1 MGGCY
6 SVAPEHGPRI
16 AAIGGGTGLSTLLR
30 GLKLYTKNLTAIV
43 TMADDGGGSGRL
55 RQDLGMLPP
64 GDIRSCL
71 EALANAEPLMAQLM
85 HYRFCEGTL
94 AGQSFGNLFLAA
106 LNGIMPSFDRAVE
119 SMSQVLAITGRVLP
133 VTTADVQLEAT
144 FENGASVVGESR
156 IFRCKKEQ
164 DCRIRRVRLI
174 PEHPRALPAAVEA
187 LEEAEVI
194 VLAPGSLYTSIIP
207 NLLVDG
213 IVDAI
218 RRSRALKVYVCNVM
232 TQDGET
238 EGYTVSDHIRALFKH
253 SCPGLFDLCLTN
265 SSPIPPAVVQRY
277 AQEGAEPIF
286 CDRESVEALGVEI
299 VSRPVST
306 VETAWCAITPAT
318 WPGSWYSC
326 TTSGISAWSP
336 PVPTVPPTTKWKIKG
351 DSAMQSFAYKVKSEL
366 CRQPVSRQC
375 CARAEA
381 YGVLLFCNT
390 FSSAEVRIITENP
403 EFAGRLPRL
412 FQRAFS
418 LKFDSLPDGTRDK
431 LIFRITRQEKL
442 RRIVDLLGYDP
453 SLVLHVNFGLLE
465 DECCRTAFMRGAF
478 LAGGSVTDPE
488 KRYHL
493 ELATSHMQAS
503 REVSALLT
511 EMGFVPH
518 SVRRSGSSV
527 IYFKQSEHIE
537 DLLTT
542 IGAPAAAMDIMTA
555 KVDKEIRNGANRAM
569 NCDMANVNKTVDAAL
584 EQTAAISRLA
594 ESGRLALLPEKLRQA
609 AQLRLDNPEMSLQQ
623 LAERSDPPVSKSCMN
638 HRMRRLMEEARES
651 HE

>member
-1 MGGCY
+1 MAQWHRNIQDIITIIDDCIRAQQDEALTLRALAQKLGYSEYYTSRKFRELAGMTLRDYLRLRRLAFALRDVRDTDAGILDIAVQYGFSSNEAFTHAFKKAYGVSPSAYRAAPGPIVLQTILRPFDCY
-6 SVAPEHGPRI
+6 LMEGANHMNETQNAGEVQTYFVHIPAHKFLHIRNYES
-16 AAIGGGTGLSTLLR
+16 IGYWDFWQRQAQIPGQDCETICGLLASIPGKLDDAGGTGED
-30 GLKLYTKNLTAIV
+30 A
-43 TMADDGGGSGRL
+43 GSG
-55 RQDLGMLPP
+55 Q
-64 GDIRSCL
+64 
-71 EALANAEPLMAQLM
+71 LMAWIN
-85 HYRFCEGTL
+85 E
-94 AGQSFGNLFLAA
+94 
-106 LNGIMPSFDRAVE
+106 P
-119 SMSQVLAITGRVLP
+119 TGRICSW
-133 VTTADVQLEAT
+133 
-144 FENGASVVGESR
+144 G
-156 IFRCKKEQ
+156 
-164 DCRIRRVRLI
+164 I
-174 PEHPRALPAAVEA
+174 PL
-187 LEEAEVI
+187 
-194 VLAPGSLYTSIIP
+194 
-207 NLLVDG
+207 
-213 IVDAI
+213 
-218 RRSRALKVYVCNVM
+218 
-232 TQDGET
+232 
-238 EGYTVSDHIRALFKH
+238 
-253 SCPGLFDLCLTN
+253 
-265 SSPIPPAVVQRY
+265 
-277 AQEGAEPIF
+277 
-286 CDRESVEALGVEI
+286 
-299 VSRPVST
+299 
-306 VETAWCAITPAT
+306 
-318 WPGSWYSC
+318 
-326 TTSGISAWSP
+326 
-336 PVPTVPPTTKWKIKG
+336 
-351 DSAMQSFAYKVKSEL
+351 
-366 CRQPVSRQC
+366 
-375 CARAEA
+375 AEA
-381 YGVLLFCNT
+381 YGVLLYCNT
-390 FSSAEVRIITENP
+390 FTPSEVRIITENP
-403 EFAGRLPRL
+403 EFAARLPKL
-412 FQRAFS
+412 FHKAFS
-418 LKFDSLPDGTRDK
+418 LRFDQMPESDGRGK

>member
-1 MGGCY
+1 
-6 SVAPEHGPRI
+6 
-16 AAIGGGTGLSTLLR
+16 
-30 GLKLYTKNLTAIV
+30 
-43 TMADDGGGSGRL
+43 
-55 RQDLGMLPP
+55 
-64 GDIRSCL
+64 
-71 EALANAEPLMAQLM
+71 
-85 HYRFCEGTL
+85 
-94 AGQSFGNLFLAA
+94 
-106 LNGIMPSFDRAVE
+106 
-119 SMSQVLAITGRVLP
+119 
-133 VTTADVQLEAT
+133 
-144 FENGASVVGESR
+144 
-156 IFRCKKEQ
+156 
-164 DCRIRRVRLI
+164 
-174 PEHPRALPAAVEA
+174 
-187 LEEAEVI
+187 
-194 VLAPGSLYTSIIP
+194 
-207 NLLVDG
+207 
-213 IVDAI
+213 
-218 RRSRALKVYVCNVM
+218 
-232 TQDGET
+232 
-238 EGYTVSDHIRALFKH
+238 
-253 SCPGLFDLCLTN
+253 
-265 SSPIPPAVVQRY
+265 
-277 AQEGAEPIF
+277 
-286 CDRESVEALGVEI
+286 
-299 VSRPVST
+299 
-306 VETAWCAITPAT
+306 
-318 WPGSWYSC
+318 
-326 TTSGISAWSP
+326 
-336 PVPTVPPTTKWKIKG
+336 
-351 DSAMQSFAYKVKSEL
+351 MQSFAYKVKSEL

-584 EQTAAISRLA
+584 EQRRAIQILRDR
-594 ESGRLALLPEKLRQA
+594 GALETLSPKLREA
-609 AQLRLDNPEMSLQQ
+609 AQLREAHPELSLAQ
-623 LAERSDPPVSKSCMN
+623 LAALCEPPVTKSSLS
-638 HRMRRLMEEARES
+638 HRLRKLIQLSAQDTAP
-651 HE
+651 